1 MGDADG
7 VVVVAREKAAEVLSK
22 AQIREE
28 KEEKVIEELR
38 SARTTLEIYGFAN
51 TLKNLGLKEES

>member
-1 MGDADG
+1 M
-7 VVVVAREKAAEVLSK
+7 VVEREKVAEVLSK

-38 SARTTLEIYGFAN
+38 SGRTTLEIYGFAN
-51 TLKNLGLKEES
+51 TLKNLGLKEGD

>member
-1 MGDADG
+1 M
-7 VVVVAREKAAEVLSK
+7 VVEREKVAEVLSK
-22 AQIREE
+22 SQMREE

-38 SARTTLEIYGFAN
+38 SGRTTLEIYGFAN